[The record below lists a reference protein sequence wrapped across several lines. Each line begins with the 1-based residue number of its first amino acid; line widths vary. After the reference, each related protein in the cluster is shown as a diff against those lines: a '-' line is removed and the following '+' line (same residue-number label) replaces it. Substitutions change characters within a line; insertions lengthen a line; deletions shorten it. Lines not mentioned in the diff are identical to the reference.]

1 MQEERKPVFNA
12 LNGLEMRKYILDQ
25 IEKKLEASNEFPEG
39 LTFPWVKWTVTILS
53 YPQQDMSEE
62 PKNVFVEETE
72 EPPKEATILINLDDV
87 VDTPDKAR
95 VESNQPVPTTLPGPG
110 LGMRDGKGFGPLS
123 PPVMVDK
130 PVLVVPQGKDGRS
143 GMHQGKK

>member
-12 LNGLEMRKYILDQ
+12 LNGVELRKYILDQ

-39 LTFPWVKWTVTILS
+39 LTFPWVKWRLGILS
-53 YPQQDMSEE
+53 YPQQDKNAE
-62 PKNVFVEETE
+62 PKNEFIEESGEIPEGSSEGSKEIVIDLE
-72 EPPKEATILINLDDV
+72 EI

-95 VESNQPVPTTLPGPG
+95 VESNQPVPTPLPGPG

-123 PPVMVDK
+123 PPVTVDK
-130 PVLVVPQGKDGRS
+130 PVVAKKGK
-143 GMHQGKK
+143 